1 MRLLP
6 AEGSKIPLWRLMV
19 TYAAMAFVVIAFV
32 ARLFSLQILQGAS
45 FLEAARENRIT
56 NVRLPA
62 PRGVIYDRN
71 GSLMV
76 RNLPAYNVMVTPAY
90 LPDSEAEIEMIY
102 ARLAELTGVPIS
114 QEGEKA
120 ARCVAGRGVRQLVE
134 ERASIAPYEAWP
146 IACDVS
152 ETVARVLREQQADLP
167 GVSIEAAPV
176 RNYSTGALTSAIL
189 GYLPIPAS

>member
-19 TYAAMAFVVIAFV
+19 TYAAMAFVGIGFV
-32 ARLFSLQILQGAS
+32 ARLFNLQLLQGAS

-76 RNLPAYNVMVTPAY
+76 RDLPAYNVMVTPAY
-90 LPDSEAEIEMIY
+90 LPDSEREFEMIY
-102 ARLAELTGVPIS
+102 ARLAGLTGVPIS
-114 QEGEKA
+114 
-120 ARCVAGRGVRQLVE
+120 
-134 ERASIAPYEAWP
+134 
-146 IACDVS
+146 
-152 ETVARVLREQQADLP
+152 
-167 GVSIEAAPV
+167 
-176 RNYSTGALTSAIL
+176 
-189 GYLPIPAS
+189 